1 MAGIEI
7 DVHAD
12 VKPYQTMLAAV
23 IAEDPSVAPSVDD
36 PNLSLCERTPAAA
49 ARTLANTPREGITTY
64 GAVLPKAYWEGLV
77 ARWQGDVPRARAAFT
92 VARTELEK
100 AVAAEPNLA
109 SAVSLLGVMDAGLGR
124 KEEAIRQGR
133 RACELLPISK
143 DAVDGPWIATNLA
156 QILAWTGEKS
166 AAIEQLET
174 VARVPNILSY
184 GFLKL
189 QPMWDNLRGDP
200 RFEKLVADLATKEF

>member
-1 MAGIEI
+1 
-7 DVHAD
+7 
-12 VKPYQTMLAAV
+12 
-23 IAEDPSVAPSVDD
+23 
-36 PNLSLCERTPAAA
+36 
-49 ARTLANTPREGITTY
+49 
-64 GAVLPKAYWEGLV
+64 LPKAYWEGLV